1 MLDSVKPQRR
11 IGRLLIVDDDERIR
25 DLFQR
30 VLVREGHDVRTA
42 VDADDALRQ
51 AELVQFDAI
60 IVDWRMPLVNGL
72 GFLYRLRSRHDYRD
86 VPVAIVTGD
95 RVTNDELLTDVRALG
110 ARLVF
115 KPVWRKTLIEL
126 ARTLLTSTAQEVVK
140 RGPG

>member
-1 MLDSVKPQRR
+1 MLDAVKPQRR

-30 VLVREGHDVRTA
+30 VLVREGHDVQTA

-51 AELVQFDAI
+51 AESVQFDAI

-95 RVTNDELLTDVRALG
+95 RVTNDELLADVRALG

-115 KPVWRKTLIEL
+115 KPVWRNTLIEL
-126 ARTLLTSTAQEVVK
+126 ARTLLTSTAQEAVK